1 MEEVGKGSGFRN
13 HCCLMGE
20 VVVVVVVVAVF
31 DLVVGAVEV
40 GSS

>member
-1 MEEVGKGSGFRN
+1 MEEVGKGSGFRS

-20 VVVVVVVVAVF
+20 VVVVVVAVF

>member
-20 VVVVVVVVAVF
+20 EVVVVVVAVF

>member
-20 VVVVVVVVAVF
+20 VVVVVAVF
-31 DLVVGAVEV
+31 DLVVGAVKV